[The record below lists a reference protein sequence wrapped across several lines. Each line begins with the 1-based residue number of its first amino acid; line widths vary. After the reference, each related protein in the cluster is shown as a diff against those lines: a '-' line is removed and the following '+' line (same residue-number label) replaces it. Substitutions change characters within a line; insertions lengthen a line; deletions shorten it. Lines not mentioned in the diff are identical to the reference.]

1 MSNRRTLVTAAAVV
15 VAAATFS
22 NDALAQQPRSDRQI
36 PLRKGE
42 VPAPRTD
49 TIVVRDT
56 LRMTMIDTVTVVRR
70 DTVVQRVQLPRN
82 LGPFGRFYGGLNAG
96 AAIPS
101 NRLDDFQ
108 STGWTLGLIAGWD
121 SFRAPLGVRIDGGYS
136 RFDNDDDVFVR
147 DGVVFDDDFFGDDVF
162 VDGRDPE
169 LWHANFNLK
178 ARVPWVSTSAWKFY
192 AVGGA
197 TYNRFKNFL
206 FTQDRDDAV
215 LDGGVIIDDEGDRLI
230 ALSLDDWH
238 SKWGGN
244 LGGGLEFGWGK
255 ANLYLEARWQTMN
268 IANSTQNYVP
278 IVLGITF

>member
-70 DTVVQRVQLPRN
+70 DTVVQRVQRPRN
-82 LGPFGRFYGGLNAG
+82 LGPFGQFYGGLNAG

-101 NRLDDFQ
+101 NRMSDFQ

-121 SFRAPLGVRIDGGYS
+121 SFRAPLGLRVDGGYS
-136 RFDNDDDVFVR
+136 RFGNEDIFDNNDDVF
-147 DGVVFDDDFFGDDVF
+147 DDPFFDDDDFNNGL
-162 VDGRDPE
+162 DPE
-169 LWHANFNLK
+169 LWFANFDLK

-197 TYNRFKNFL
+197 SYNRFKNFL
-206 FTQDRDDAV
+206 FTQDREDAFV
-215 LDGGVIIDDEGDRLI
+215 DNGGVIVDNDGDRII

-244 LGGGLEFGWGK
+244 LGAGLEFGWGN